1 MGATEEG
8 GCPFSNFDIK
18 TLKTLL
24 ENKVIQNEETLN
36 KIQMLASQGESI
48 KACDYYRK
56 TLMDTFEMRTEHT
69 LMDHSTPVEYFSI
82 LNQTFCMDVR

>member
-18 TLKTLL
+18 TLETLL
-24 ENKVIQNEETLN
+24 ESTVIQNEEALN

-56 TLMDTFEMRTEHT
+56 VLMETFEMSTEHA
-69 LMDHSTPVEYFSI
+69 LMEHSTPVEYFSI
-82 LNQTFCMDVR
+82 LNQMFCMDFR